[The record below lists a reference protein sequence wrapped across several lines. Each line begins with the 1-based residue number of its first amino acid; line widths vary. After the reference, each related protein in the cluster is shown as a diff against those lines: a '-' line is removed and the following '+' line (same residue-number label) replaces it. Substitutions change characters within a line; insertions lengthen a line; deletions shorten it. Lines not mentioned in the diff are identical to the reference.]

1 MPQGW
6 GVRVSRAIRQE
17 AGWPGSRGRSALGGE
32 GHECNATST
41 LDRCAEL
48 ALMSSAIAGD
58 PARNDFTSLG
68 DQITQTFDIFIIDIG
83 NLVRTEAAD
92 LLAGKAPFRC
102 HSLMASFMP
111 VTATLWVTHRTD
123 GRS

>member
-1 MPQGW
+1 MPRRR

-17 AGWPGSRGRSALGGE
+17 AGWPGFRGLSALGGE
-32 GHECNATST
+32 GHECNATGT

-48 ALMSSAIAGD
+48 ALMSRAIARD

-68 DQITQTFDIFIIDIG
+68 DQITQTFNIFIIDIS

-92 LLAGKAPFRC
+92 LLAGKTPFRC
-102 HSLMASFMP
+102 HSLLASFMP
-111 VTATLWVTHRTD
+111 ATATLCVMRRAD
-123 GRS
+123 GRF